1 MKNRKL
7 LLILV
12 PVTLVFLCCAGLFLI
27 GLAGTT
33 LRAVVPRPTETP
45 PPTQTPSPTDTATP
59 TLTHT
64 PTPTPTPTSTNT
76 PTPEPEAGPPS
87 RVQRYA
93 LAITEKWETL
103 SQTLQDLQELLQAPQ
118 LTDQN
123 WKDEVAAQVAI
134 IRLINEEL
142 TDMEVPVEMIGIH
155 SALLDATFDCDGVV
169 FFLEEVDKINSSD
182 VNVASRLATSCGQ
195 KFSKQLRALEEHI
208 SQPE

>member
-1 MKNRKL
+1 MKNRNL

-12 PVTLVFLCCAGLFLI
+12 PVALVFVCCAGLLAI
-27 GLAGTT
+27 GLAGIA

-45 PPTQTPSPTDTATP
+45 TPTQTLSSTDTATP
-59 TLTHT
+59 TPTNT
-64 PTPTPTPTSTNT
+64 PTPTPTNT
-76 PTPEPEAGPPS
+76 PTPEPEAGPPL
-87 RVQRYA
+87 RVQHYA
-93 LAITEKWETL
+93 SAITEKWETL
-103 SQTLQDLQELLQAPQ
+103 SQTLQDLRELLQAPQ

-195 KFSKQLRALEEHI
+195 KFSKQLRVLEEHI